1 VPSGKSSIATEVAFS
16 DVRPLDRDTAVEK
29 TIEALIAAKLITPDD
44 TISLVHTEQI
54 YPAYVIYDLDHARN
68 VQVIRDWLAQY
79 GIQTVGRFGEWQYFN
94 MDHSMRSGK
103 SAADRIL
110 EARS

>member
-1 VPSGKSSIATEVAFS
+1 
-16 DVRPLDRDTAVEK
+16 
-29 TIEALIAAKLITPDD
+29 
-44 TISLVHTEQI
+44 
-54 YPAYVIYDLDHARN
+54 VIYDLDHARN